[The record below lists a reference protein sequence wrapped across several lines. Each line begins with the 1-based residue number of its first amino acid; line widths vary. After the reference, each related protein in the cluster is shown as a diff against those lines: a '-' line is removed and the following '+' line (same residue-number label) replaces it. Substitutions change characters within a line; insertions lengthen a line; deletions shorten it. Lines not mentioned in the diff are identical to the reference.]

1 MFTGIVEEVGKISKI
16 ARKSGFWQLGVTSK
30 LVYPEVEVSGSVAV
44 DGVCLTV
51 VRKERDILYFDVVDA
66 TLKRTSLKRLR
77 VSSKVNLESSL
88 AASDKME
95 GHFVLGHVD
104 CEAKVRR
111 MCKTAKALS
120 LEIELPA
127 ENRRYIVNRGSIA
140 LDGIS
145 LTVAEVKPRSFI
157 VNIIPYTW
165 ERTNLKDKKAGSFVN
180 LEFDYLAKLA
190 LNKG

>member
-16 ARKSGFWQLGVTSK
+16 TRKSGSWQLGVVCK
-30 LVYPEVEVSGSVAV
+30 LVYPQVEVSGSVAV

-51 VRKERDILYFDVVDA
+51 VKKERNVLYFDVVDA

-77 VSSKVNLESSL
+77 VSSKVNLEASL
-88 AASDKME
+88 IASDRME

-104 CEAKVRR
+104 CEARIRR
-111 MCKTAKALS
+111 IVKTARSLS

-127 ENRRYIVNRGSIA
+127 EGRKYAVDRGSIA

-145 LTVAEVKPRSFI
+145 LTVAEVKPRSFV

-165 ERTNLKDKKAGSFVN
+165 EKTNLQSKKAGSFVN
-180 LEFDYLAKLA
+180 LEFDYLAKVA
-190 LNKG
+190 LGK